1 MVGVICAMTAST
13 AKGTLGLYL
22 YLAILPFSYL
32 FRRLLFLATDVS
44 RTEWLMAAAVPDAIL
59 FAAMVGWIAR
69 YRLRILATRSLL
81 PVSLFLGWCVIE
93 VFNPRASL
101 LTGMAGFKKTAMYI
115 SLYYLGAAVT
125 AVDRSVITKIGKIT
139 VTCGVI
145 AAGYGV
151 LQAWRGLA
159 AFELAPIIHAMGKM
173 TEQALPVL
181 YVQDFLRP
189 FSTFSGPWIFGDYL
203 VIGLLFG
210 LLLFG
215 TGKQSMRWFLIAT
228 ASLLLGLAVSLSRSS
243 YVMLICCLGLIFV
256 LAGRSRMSRVI
267 RASAVVIL
275 VGTLTVAVIN
285 YQGRT
290 APGAPAAVLAMFNVV
305 GRFERWQILLY
316 DTSTYSMIG
325 QGIGSIQAA
334 YAFGEQFV
342 EEAHS
347 FLFDLLLEVGVV
359 GLVLFAWV
367 CVAVFSQA
375 LRAIRVVGF
384 EADRQELIVVVAIL
398 GGMLMAKSAAGGLWG
413 MQVHDTYW
421 WLLCGVV
428 AGLSARQHRNIRS
441 LTGCRRKNPAR
452 IV

>member
-1 MVGVICAMTAST
+1 
-13 AKGTLGLYL
+13 
-22 YLAILPFSYL
+22 
-32 FRRLLFLATDVS
+32 
-44 RTEWLMAAAVPDAIL
+44 
-59 FAAMVGWIAR
+59 
-69 YRLRILATRSLL
+69 
-81 PVSLFLGWCVIE
+81 
-93 VFNPRASL
+93 
-101 LTGMAGFKKTAMYI
+101 
-115 SLYYLGAAVT
+115 
-125 AVDRSVITKIGKIT
+125 
-139 VTCGVI
+139 
-145 AAGYGV
+145 
-151 LQAWRGLA
+151 
-159 AFELAPIIHAMGKM
+159 
-173 TEQALPVL
+173 
-181 YVQDFLRP
+181 
-189 FSTFSGPWIFGDYL
+189 